1 MYHIEVIPVLMK
13 RSAAYIKKPENTM
26 TLEPEE
32 SSWCSMRQQSEPDY
46 VWSQNDYNISK
57 NKNPMMSV

>member
-1 MYHIEVIPVLMK
+1 MK

-57 NKNPMMSV
+57 NKYLMMSI